1 MLVSLQLAL
10 YALLW
15 GLSGAALKEER
26 RAILQWVGYAL
37 ASAVAAALLGWRPDG
52 PAWLT
57 HTGSSAAAVGLAAVG
72 PYDTDHVSRFGGEEF
87 LILMP
92 EAHIQGEGVPLAER
106 LRAAVAHL
114 TLTGPPGQAITLT
127 ASFGMSGWLASD
139 QDSERV
145 LQRADDAL
153 YEAKNQGRDRVVLHA
168 VGFS

>member
-1 MLVSLQLAL
+1 MS
-10 YALLW
+10 
-15 GLSGAALKEER
+15 
-26 RAILQWVGYAL
+26 
-37 ASAVAAALLGWRPDG
+37 
-52 PAWLT
+52 
-57 HTGSSAAAVGLAAVG
+57 
-72 PYDTDHVSRFGGEEF
+72 
-87 LILMP
+87 
-92 EAHIQGEGVPLAER
+92 PLAER

-114 TLTGPPGQAITLT
+114 TLTGPAGQAITLT